1 VSPPAVLSQLSD
13 TLGSAYGIGGGVSS
27 SDSGAACCCCVLPPC
42 FVQVAPPGRWFA
54 FNMSICFVLCYLLK
68 QLMAHLA
75 EGSLNFLLFE
85 VVFNTKI
92 DPKKFKEYL
101 DEKDLAI
108 SDGQL
113 GDGSLLKSAIWDEDD
128 ESVWCVL
135 QRPPA

>member
-1 VSPPAVLSQLSD
+1 MADTEQIALQLLFGFGGLVASLVLIMFFVARYATGMRALDDWRVVPPH
-13 TLGSAYGIGGGVSS
+13 
-27 SDSGAACCCCVLPPC
+27 
-42 FVQVAPPGRWFA
+42 
-54 FNMSICFVLCYLLK
+54 K